1 LNVVVN
7 YRHNSPESED
17 TETSNHGSAG
27 ESTLALSVDIAEG
40 SEDVFRVGAS
50 LAELLE
56 SVGEDV
62 EAIGTYQL
70 SSFE

>member
-1 LNVVVN
+1 MN

-17 TETSNHGSAG
+17 TETSDHGSTG
-27 ESTLALSVDIAEG
+27 ESTLALSIDIAEG